1 MNVPIFAVALALL
14 LLVGLCFLVWN
25 LLSKVEKYEED
36 ILSKDEYI
44 EKFKNMVDDSYTR
57 LKQIDLNGSFEA
69 DDEVGHF
76 FKSLK
81 EIIFNLDAYYKN
93 YVEEPE
99 EVLQNKQ

>member
-1 MNVPIFAVALALL
+1 MNVPIFAVVLALL

-25 LLSKVEKYEED
+25 LLTKVEKYEED
-36 ILSKDEYI
+36 ILNKDEYI

-81 EIIFNLDAYYKN
+81 EIMFNLDAYYKN
-93 YVEEPE
+93 YVKEEE
-99 EVLQNKQ
+99 TDSQDVQ